1 MSHATRLRRGLST
14 AAVAALA
21 TGIALSLAG
30 PAAAAEPKGS
40 VQIDTRQLIVTGTNQ
55 ADEIALRVPV
65 ADPTVLEVDF
75 GNDGNADDTVKLAD
89 FGQLLVNSLGGN
101 DDVRIDFGN
110 QVQPFTVVDTGYG
123 DDVVA
128 GGSGNE
134 LFRTGAGND
143 FVDGN
148 RGTDTALL
156 GDGDDA
162 FAWDPGDG
170 SDVIEG
176 GRGDDRMLFNG
187 SNGAEKFAATANGSR
202 LRFTRDL
209 GAIVMDTGDVERV
222 VLNAL
227 AGADSTTIDD
237 LSSTDVRRI
246 DVDLSGPSG
255 GGDGATD
262 SVIVNGTAGKDFVR
276 VSGSGGTVNVNGLKP
291 KVKITHAEPADQL
304 TVDTR
309 AGNDTVDSHK
319 LAPGT
324 IGLTVL

>member
-1 MSHATRLRRGLST
+1 MNHATRLRRGLST
-14 AAVAALA
+14 AAVAAVA

-30 PAAAAEPKGS
+30 PAAAAEPNGT
-40 VQIDTRQLIVTGTNQ
+40 VRIDTRQLIVTGTNQ
-55 ADEIALRVPV
+55 ADEIALRVPT

-75 GNDGNADDTVKLAD
+75 GNDGKADDTVKLAD
-89 FGQLLVNSLGGN
+89 FGQLQVNSLAGN

-110 QVQPFTVVDTGYG
+110 QVQPFTVVDTGDG

-128 GGSGNE
+128 GGSGSE
-134 LFRTGAGND
+134 LFRTGEGND

-156 GDGDDA
+156 GDGADA
-162 FAWDPGDG
+162 FVWDPGDG

-176 GRGDDRMLFNG
+176 GRGADRMIFNG
-187 SNGAEKFAATANGSR
+187 NNAAEKFAATANGSR

-209 GAIVMDTGDVERV
+209 GSIVMDTADVERV
-222 VLNAL
+222 ALNAL
-227 AGADSTTIDD
+227 GGDDSTTIDD
-237 LSSTDVRRI
+237 LSRTDVRRV
-246 DVDLSGPSG
+246 DVDLSGQTG

-262 SVIVNGTAGKDFVR
+262 SVTVNGTAGKDFVR
-276 VSGSGGTVNVNGLKP
+276 VSGDGGTVNVNGLKP
-291 KVKITHAEPADQL
+291 KVRITHAEPTDRL

-309 AGNDTVDSHK
+309 AGKDKVDSHK

-324 IGLTVL
+324 IVLTVL

>member
-1 MSHATRLRRGLST
+1 MSHATRLRRGLSK
-14 AAVAALA
+14 AAVAALT
-21 TGIALSLAG
+21 TGVALGLAG
-30 PAAAAEPKGS
+30 PAAAAEPTGS

-55 ADEIALRVPV
+55 ADQIALRVPV

-75 GNDGNADDTVKLAD
+75 GNDGTADGTVKLAD
-89 FGQLLVNSLGGN
+89 FGQLQVNSLGGN
-101 DDVRIDFGN
+101 DNIRIDFGS
-110 QVQPFTVVDTGYG
+110 QVQPFTVVDTAAG

-134 LFRTGAGND
+134 LFRTGSGDD

-148 RGTDTALL
+148 RGADTALL
-156 GDGDDA
+156 GDGYDG

-176 GRGDDRMLFNG
+176 GRGTDRMLFNG
-187 SNGAEKFAATANGSR
+187 SNGAENFAATANGSR

-209 GAIVMDTGDVERV
+209 GAIVMDTDDVERV

-227 AGADSTTIDD
+227 GGADSTTIDD
-237 LSSTDVRRI
+237 LSSTDVRTVE
-246 DVDLSGPSG
+246 VDLSGPSG
-255 GGDGATD
+255 GGDDAID
-262 SVIVNGTAGKDFVR
+262 SVTVNGTAGKDFVR
-276 VSGSGGTVNVNGLKP
+276 VSGSGGIVNVNGLSP

-324 IGLTVL
+324 IGLTVI

>member
-14 AAVAALA
+14 AAVAALT
-21 TGIALSLAG
+21 TGVALGLAG
-30 PAAAAEPKGS
+30 PAAAAEPNGS

-55 ADEIALRVPV
+55 ADQIVLRVPV
-65 ADPTVLEVDF
+65 ADPTLLEVDF
-75 GNDGNADDTVKLAD
+75 GNDGTADDTVKLAD
-89 FGQLLVNSLGGN
+89 FGLLQVNSLAGN
-101 DDVRIDFGN
+101 DDIRIDFGS
-110 QVQPFTVVDTGYG
+110 QVQPFTVVDTGAG

-134 LFRTGAGND
+134 LFRTGSGDD

-156 GDGDDA
+156 GDGYDA

-176 GRGDDRMLFNG
+176 GRGTDRMLFNG
-187 SNGAEKFAATANGSR
+187 SNGAENFAATTNGSR
-202 LRFTRDL
+202 LRFTRDV
-209 GAIVMDTGDVERV
+209 GAIVMDTDDVERV

-227 AGADSTTIDD
+227 GGADSTTIDD
-237 LSSTDVRRI
+237 LSSTDVRTV
-246 DVDLSGPSG
+246 DVDLSGPGG
-255 GGDGATD
+255 GGDDATD
-262 SVIVNGTAGKDFVR
+262 SVTVNGTAGKDFVR
-276 VSGSGGTVNVNGLKP
+276 VSGSGGIVNVNGLSP

-324 IGLTVL
+324 IGLTVI

>member
-1 MSHATRLRRGLST
+1 MSHATRRRRGFGT
-14 AAVAALA
+14 VAVAGVA

-30 PAAAAEPKGS
+30 PAAAADPKGA

-55 ADEIALRVPV
+55 ADEIALVVPA

-75 GNDGNADDTVKLAD
+75 GNDGRADETVKLAD
-89 FGQLLVNSLGGN
+89 FGQVHVNSLGGN

-110 QVQPFTVVDTGYG
+110 QVQPFTVVDTGAG

-134 LFRTGAGND
+134 LFRTGTGND
-143 FVDGN
+143 LVDGN

-176 GRGDDRMLFNG
+176 GSGDDRMIFNG
-187 SNGAEKFAATANGSR
+187 SNGAEKFAAAAFGVR

-209 GAIVMDTGDVERV
+209 GAIVMDTDDVERV

-227 AGADSTTIDD
+227 GGTDSTTIDD
-237 LSSTDVRRI
+237 LSSTDVRRVDI
-246 DVDLSGPSG
+246 DLSGAAG

-262 SVIVNGTAGKDFVR
+262 LVTISGTAGNDFVR
-276 VSGSGGTVNVNGLKP
+276 VSGSDGTVNVSGLKP
-291 KVKITHAEPADQL
+291 KVRITHAEPGDQL
-304 TVDTR
+304 TLDTLS
-309 AGNDTVDSHK
+309 GKNIVDSHR

-324 IGLTVL
+324 IGFTVL